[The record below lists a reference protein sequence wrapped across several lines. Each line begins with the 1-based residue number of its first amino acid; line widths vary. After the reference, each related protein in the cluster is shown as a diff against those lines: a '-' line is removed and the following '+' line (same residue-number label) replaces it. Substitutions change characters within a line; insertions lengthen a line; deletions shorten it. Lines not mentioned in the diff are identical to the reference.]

1 MTYNFRNDFTFETRN
16 VKSVY
21 CGSETISFLGP
32 KIWGLLT
39 LQVHKILTSSN
50 QILNFESLKTVHAV
64 CEGYILQTYGL
75 FNYNFI
81 SKYKFCFS
89 CCSFLP
95 VYVYMGMFV
104 CVYVCIYVYVFVHM
118 RICVYVFMYACRYVY
133 VFTHTFMYICIYKPF
148 LHPVVRNLKLYWK
161 VSFEAFILQ
170 GLYLTFLVFLA

>member
-1 MTYNFRNDFTFETRN
+1 MTYNFRNDFTFEARN
-16 VKSVY
+16 VRSVY

-50 QILNFESLKTVHAV
+50 QILNFENLKTAHAV

-133 VFTHTFMYICIYKPF
+133 VFTHAFMYICIYKPF
-148 LHPVVRNLKLYWK
+148 LHPVVRNLKLY
-161 VSFEAFILQ
+161 
-170 GLYLTFLVFLA
+170 